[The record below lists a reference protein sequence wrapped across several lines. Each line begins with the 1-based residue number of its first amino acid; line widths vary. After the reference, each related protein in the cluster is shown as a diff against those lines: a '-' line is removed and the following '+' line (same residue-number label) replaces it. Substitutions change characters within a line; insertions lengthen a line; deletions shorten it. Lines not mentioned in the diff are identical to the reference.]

1 MVGRIRRSALGLIT
15 TTFVFLAFV
24 SGAYCQEDPNEPNG
38 ELGNATAINIGVAAG
53 GSTSPAGDVDF
64 YKFRI
69 DSPGILEVKLNSV
82 PDEMRTRIDLYGKN
96 FNWITRADASN
107 PGDLVTLT
115 LDITNPGGYYIG
127 ILDLVGKSHDLGYS
141 FDLNFEPVVDSNE
154 PNGEIGDATEINFGN
169 SVDGYIFT
177 KGDVDFYKFS
187 VNSTGILE
195 VLLEGVPD
203 DMRTRIDLYG
213 KNFNWITRKDA
224 SNPGDLVT
232 LSLDLSSPGWYYV
245 GILDLAGKS
254 HNVQYAFRAEFEQV
268 LDENEPDGEIG
279 DAAEIN
285 FGDLVG
291 GHIFPRADG
300 DFYRFNVPSPGI
312 LEVKLTDSPDDMR
325 TRIDLYA
332 KNHNWITRVDASN
345 PGDLTTLKLDLAN
358 PGWHFVGITD
368 LMGTS
373 HNAEYAF
380 SAAFEPVVDASEPNS
395 VIGDAT
401 EINLG
406 EGAKGII
413 FPKGDADFY
422 KLWVA
427 SSGTL
432 EVKLTDSPDDMR
444 ARIDLYGKNFN
455 WITRIDA
462 SNPGDLATLKFEVVN
477 PGWYYIGI
485 SDLAGKS
492 HNVEYSFLVVGE
504 GVGQSD
510 IGAPTESKLSD
521 LRGTLNTDSNC
532 NLYVADYGNNQ
543 VEMVNPDG
551 SATTYASGI
560 DRPRYQKFDSAG
572 NLYVGSFDGNIYKI
586 SPSGEKTVIASGIWS
601 PQDMGFDG
609 AGNLYVAG
617 GYDGKIHRIAP
628 DGSKTI
634 MDSGFT
640 YPKHLAV
647 KTDGTVYVVGN
658 SGTSVLRIA
667 PDGGKANLVDLG
679 EIISGMATDGEY
691 LYVSHSDKIS
701 RIDDFGE
708 VAPMAT
714 GLDQP
719 SSLAVCDGNVFV
731 TVKDGI
737 VKRTIGVVQDISNGT
752 TTSYPEATLTHSGFD
767 FSEGTTGEYPT
778 YDGEIV
784 FWQSDLM
791 ASTHPDY
798 PRDSGYLWWRNL
810 HLDNVNSESQT
821 EDMGAVDISTV
832 RTVPAEWDKSPLI
845 PPLLVGHTIVAKC
858 YDGYVKF
865 QVISVDA
872 ADESAHVRYSHSAD
886 TVFDDLAS

>member
-1 MVGRIRRSALGLIT
+1 MIS

-38 ELGNATAINIGVAAG
+38 ELGNATGINIGEAFG
-53 GSTSPAGDVDF
+53 GYINPAGDVDF
-64 YKFRI
+64 YKFNI
-69 DSPGILEVKLNSV
+69 DSPGILEVKLTSV
-82 PDEMRTRIDLYGKN
+82 PDEMKTKIDFYGKN
-96 FNWITRADASN
+96 FNWITRAEASN
-107 PGDLVTLT
+107 PGDLVTLP
-115 LDITNPGGYYIG
+115 LDITNPGWYYLG
-127 ILDLVGKSHDLGYS
+127 ISDLMGKSHDAGYS
-141 FDLNFEPVVDSNE
+141 SAVDFEPVVDSNE
-154 PNGEIGDATEINFGN
+154 PNSEIGDATEINFGEAAK
-169 SVDGYIFT
+169 GYIFT
-177 KGDVDFYKFS
+177 KGDVDFYKFY
-187 VNSTGILE
+187 VNSSGILD
-195 VLLEGVPD
+195 VLLDSAPD
-203 DMRTRIDLYG
+203 DMKTRIDFYA
-213 KNFNWITRKDA
+213 KNFNWVTRVDA

-232 LSLDLSSPGWYYV
+232 LNLDLASPGWYYV
-245 GILDLAGKS
+245 GITDLMGTS
-254 HNVQYAFRAEFEQV
+254 HNVEYAFHAELEPV
-268 LDENEPDGEIG
+268 VDENEPDSEIG

-300 DFYRFNVPSPGI
+300 DFYKFNVPSPGI

-325 TRIDLYA
+325 TRIDLYG

-345 PGDLTTLKLDLAN
+345 PGDLTTLKLDIAN
-358 PGWHFVGITD
+358 PGWYFVGITD

-373 HNAEYAF
+373 HNVEYGF
-380 SAAFEPVVDASEPNS
+380 SAAFEPVVDANEPNS

-401 EINLG
+401 RIDFG
-406 EGAKGII
+406 EVANGII
-413 FPKGDADFY
+413 FPKGDGDFY

-427 SSGTL
+427 SPGTL

-455 WITRIDA
+455 WITRVDA
-462 SNPGDLATLKFEVVN
+462 SNPGDLATLKLEITN

-485 SDLAGKS
+485 TDLAGKS

-504 GVGQSD
+504 GIGQSD
-510 IGAPTESKLSD
+510 IGASTESKLSD

-543 VEMVNPDG
+543 VKIVNPDG

-586 SPSGEKTVIASGIWS
+586 SISGEKTVIASGIWS

-609 AGNLYVAG
+609 TGNLYVAG

-628 DGSKTI
+628 DGSKTT

-647 KTDGTVYVVGN
+647 TTDGNVYVVGN
-658 SGTSVLRIA
+658 SGTFVIRIT
-667 PDGGKANLVDLG
+667 PVGEKANLADLG
-679 EIISGMATDGEY
+679 ETILGMATDGEY
-691 LYVSHSDKIS
+691 LYVTHSDKIS
-701 RIDDFGE
+701 RIDAFGE
-708 VAPMAT
+708 VATIAT

-719 SSLAVCDGNVFV
+719 SSLAICDGNVFV

-737 VKRTIGVVQDISNGT
+737 VKRTVGGVQDAPDVTI
-752 TTSYPEATLTHSGFD
+752 TSYPEAKLTHSGFD
-767 FSEGTTGEYPT
+767 FSEGSTGEYPT
-778 YDGEIV
+778 YDGEIIS
-784 FWQSDLM
+784 WQSDLM
-791 ASTHPDY
+791 ASTHPNY

-821 EDMGAVDISTV
+821 KDMGAVDISTV
-832 RTVPAEWDKSPLI
+832 RTVPAVWDKSPLI

-872 ADESAHVRYSHSAD
+872 TDESARVRYSYSAD
-886 TVFDDLAS
+886 TAFDDAAS